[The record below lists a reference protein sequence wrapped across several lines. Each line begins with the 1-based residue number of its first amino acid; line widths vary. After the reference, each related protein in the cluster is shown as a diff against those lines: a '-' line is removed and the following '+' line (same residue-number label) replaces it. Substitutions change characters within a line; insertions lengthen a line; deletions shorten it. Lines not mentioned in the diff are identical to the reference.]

1 MCASPNRKTPSFTA
15 RSARTTFTARSART
29 RRSLSVLGLLAAAL
43 MVAAC
48 SDNTRTGSTFCKRLQ
63 DELPGINQPMESQ
76 SDVRSMVSRYKRLL
90 DVTPLTIEDDFR
102 ALVKLLELAA
112 DSNPNDPE
120 SLQEVADAAYAANTS
135 ALQVSEWVYDTCAV
149 DFATGMNVAPPR
161 TPPPSTIPT
170 EAPTDSIPVDVAP
183 DTSAPSAP

>member
-1 MCASPNRKTPSFTA
+1 MLFAQLGLSNFEGMCATCRQKTPTRFVW
-15 RSARTTFTARSART
+15 RSMA
-29 RRSLSVLGLLAAAL
+29 LGLVLIAGF
-43 MVAAC
+43 VITSC

-90 DVTPLTIEDDFR
+90 DVAPLTIEEDFR
-102 ALVKLLELAA
+102 VLVDLLELAA

-120 SLQEVADAAYAANTS
+120 SLQEVADASYAANTS
-135 ALQVSEWVYDTCAV
+135 ALQVSDWIYDTCAV

-161 TPPPSTIPT
+161 TPAPSTIPPDT
-170 EAPTDSIPVDVAP
+170 VVPAVPTDTTP
-183 DTSAPSAP
+183 